1 MKPRL
6 TPSLSFIIE
15 VIRLAA
21 AVLTV
26 IAAVLRT

>member
-6 TPSLSFIIE
+6 TRSLPFIIE

-26 IAAVLRT
+26 IAAVL